1 MNSGLDISVI
11 MPMYNAEKYI
21 RETLAS
27 VLDQEPHGF
36 SIEVVV
42 VNDCSTDRSAE
53 IVRSIRDERIVLIEL
68 KNKVGPSESRNTGL
82 RHARGEWIEFLD
94 SDDRISNDLL
104 SKFRQCMD
112 RESNLYLFG
121 LVAEYPDHTLKQEI
135 KNIRDKRVVGHFG
148 IVMKYFIRKEIC
160 PLFEPGYLFEDMI
173 FNMELM
179 NAGEL
184 RMNLI
189 RDAWYF
195 YNRKNEESI
204 ISNFNENEF
213 ERTFDLCYS
222 RLDNYDKLTRMYF
235 LETYSAFLFDRSRPF
250 WLSVKVATRTLMKLY
265 PLLPALLFNTLKSQ
279 LRNEVR
285 K

>member
-1 MNSGLDISVI
+1 MNSGTDISVI
-11 MPMYNAEKYI
+11 VPMYNSEKYI

-27 VLDQEPHGF
+27 VLEQEAHGF
-36 SIEVVV
+36 SIEVIV

-68 KNKVGPSESRNTGL
+68 EKKVGPSESRNTGL

-94 SDDRISNDLL
+94 SDDRISNDLFH
-104 SKFRQCMD
+104 KFRQCMD
-112 RESNLYLFG
+112 GESNLYLFG
-121 LVAEYPDHTLKQEI
+121 LVVEYPDHTLKQEI

-179 NAGEL
+179 NAGKL
-184 RMNLI
+184 KLNLI
-189 RDAWYF
+189 RDSYYF
-195 YNRKNEESI
+195 YNRKNEQSI
-204 ISNFNENEF
+204 IANFTAKEF
-213 ERTFDLCYS
+213 ERTFSLCYS

-235 LETYSAFLFDRSRPF
+235 LETYSAFLFDRSRPLL
-250 WLSVKVATRTLMKLY
+250 LSIKITWKTLMKLY
-265 PLLPALLFNTLKSQ
+265 PLLPKVLLNTLKSQ
-279 LRNEVR
+279 IRNEVR